1 MFSNGPSSPIS
12 VQERHED
19 DDRWLRT
26 RRRHRILSGICTILA
41 LMIAGAAW
49 YAYPIL
55 KRHESSL
62 AQLVHTQQAL
72 DKIDGGLREQRSKVV
87 EWSDDQQ
94 QLRDQMTKL
103 GREMR
108 SSIEAVRKETG
119 QVEQSVFHTVQAQIE
134 RQIEGMKTR
143 VTALESSR
151 DADKAQIAGLQEQLS
166 QVKGEVGE
174 QNRQLSEVR
183 RQMENQNRDAGTESR
198 LASLQESEQRDRQSV
213 EAINNRLAVRRID
226 FEITKGH
233 SRELAPG
240 ISLEITRT
248 DAAFRR
254 VSGWMWVLPDRRTIW
269 LRQQGAQEPVEF
281 YGYADGKKREL
292 VITSV
297 TKGSVAGYLLLPT
310 EATVA
315 ESASSLAHLGT
326 STGTDSE

>member
-1 MFSNGPSSPIS
+1 MLSNGPSSPIS

-19 DDRWLRT
+19 DNRWLRT
-26 RRRHRILSGICTILA
+26 RRHHRVLSGLCAILA

-49 YAYPIL
+49 YVYPIL
-55 KRHESSL
+55 KRHDSSL

-72 DKIDGGLREQRSKVV
+72 DKIDGGLQEQRSNVA
-87 EWSDDQQ
+87 EWSKDQE
-94 QLRDQMTKL
+94 QLRDQVTRV

-108 SSIEAVRKETG
+108 SRIEAVRKESDQAGENLLHTA
-119 QVEQSVFHTVQAQIE
+119 QVQIE
-134 RQIEGMKTR
+134 RQIEGMKSR

-151 DADKAQIAGLQEQLS
+151 DADRAQITMLQEQLC
-166 QVKGEVGE
+166 QVRADVSG
-174 QNRQLSEVR
+174 QNRQLIEVR

-226 FEITKGH
+226 FEVTKGH

-240 ISLEITRT
+240 ISLGITRT

-297 TKGSVAGYLLLPT
+297 AKGSVAGYLLLPT

-315 ESASSLAHLGT
+315 ESASSLAHPGT

>member
-41 LMIAGAAW
+41 LIIAGAAW

-119 QVEQSVFHTVQAQIE
+119 QVEQNVFHTVQAQIE
-134 RQIEGMKTR
+134 RQIEGMKSR

-151 DADKAQIAGLQEQLS
+151 DDDRAQITMLQEQLG
-166 QVKGEVGE
+166 QVRADVSG
-174 QNRQLSEVR
+174 QNRQLTEVR

-297 TKGSVAGYLLLPT
+297 TKGSVAGYLLLPK
-310 EATVA
+310 EAAAA
-315 ESASSLAHLGT
+315 ESASSLASAGT
-326 STGTDSE
+326 ATGTGSE

>member
-19 DDRWLRT
+19 DDHWLRT

-72 DKIDGGLREQRSKVV
+72 DKIDGSLQEQRSNAV
-87 EWSDDQQ
+87 EWSKDQK
-94 QLRDQMTKL
+94 QLQDQVTSVR
-103 GREMR
+103 REMR
-108 SSIEAVRKETG
+108 SRIEALRKETG
-119 QVEQSVFHTVQAQIE
+119 QAAENLFHTVQAQIE

-198 LASLQESEQRDRQSV
+198 LASLQESEQRDRESV

-226 FEITKGH
+226 FELTRGH

-240 ISLEITRT
+240 ISLGITRT
-248 DAAFRR
+248 DVAFRR

-281 YGYADGKKREL
+281 YGYTDGKKREL

-297 TKGSVAGYLLLPT
+297 TKGSVAGYLLLPK
-310 EATVA
+310 EATPA
-315 ESASSLAHLGT
+315 ESASSLANAGAA
-326 STGTDSE
+326 TGTGSE

>member
-1 MFSNGPSSPIS
+1 MLSNSPSSPIS

-26 RRRHRILSGICTILA
+26 RRRHRFLSGLCAILA

-55 KRHESSL
+55 KRHDSSL

-72 DKIDGGLREQRSKVV
+72 DKIDGSLQAQRSNVA
-87 EWSDDQQ
+87 EWSKDQE
-94 QLRDQMTKL
+94 QLRDQMTRL

-108 SSIEAVRKETG
+108 SRIEAARKETG
-119 QVEQSVFHTVQAQIE
+119 QTGENLFHTVQARIE
-134 RQIEGMKTR
+134 RQIETVKSR
-143 VTALESSR
+143 VAALESTR
-151 DADKAQIAGLQEQLS
+151 DADKVEIATLQEQLS

-226 FEITKGH
+226 FEVSKGY

-240 ISLEITRT
+240 ISLRITST
-248 DAAFRR
+248 DTAFRR

-281 YGYADGKKREL
+281 YGYNDGKKREL

-297 TKGSVAGYLLLPT
+297 TKSSVAGYLLLPK
-310 EATVA
+310 EATSA
-315 ESASSLAHLGT
+315 ESASSLAHAGT
-326 STGTDSE
+326 STGNDSE